1 MIRKG
6 LTIMGLWA
14 AAMAGP
20 AAADK
25 AGAWTFD
32 LNDDGGCYLGR
43 ELKLPG
49 GGTAS
54 VEAFMGDKPPQI
66 ILTDSTWKMPAGAAS
81 VDLWLGGKTDRAADL
96 TARAQIKADE
106 VGPYVVVDVSRG
118 FIERLAASDV
128 LTVRIAGRAPE
139 SFPVGPAGEAGKLF
153 FRCYDTL

>member
-1 MIRKG
+1 MIRKT
-6 LTIMGLWA
+6 LMIMGIW

-20 AAADK
+20 AAAEK

-32 LNDDGGCYLGR
+32 LNDDGGCYMGR
-43 ELKLPG
+43 ELALPG

-54 VEAFMGDKPPQI
+54 VEAFMGAKPPQI

-96 TARAQIKADE
+96 TARAQVKADE
-106 VGPYVVVDVSRG
+106 VGSYVVVDVSRE
-118 FIERLAASDV
+118 FIARLAASDV
-128 LTVRIAGRAPE
+128 LTVRIAGRAPK
-139 SFPVGPAGEAGKLF
+139 SYPVGPAGEAGKLF